1 MAARIS
7 MNVDEKLKLLLR
19 ELSSAISRSLSTPEN
34 LARLEALQ
42 QSGYEIYL
50 ILEANEE
57 KNNNKLSPAP
67 ILPLPI
73 QPMPAKPAT
82 SKRKAFQF
90 DLSEEDKDFLRTLK
104 IRVE

>member
-1 MAARIS
+1 

-57 KNNNKLSPAP
+57 KSNKLSPAP

-73 QPMPAKPAT
+73 QPLPPAKPSQ

-104 IRVE
+104 IKVE